1 MTNTSELSNPFNVRI
16 GIYLFVFFLFDIVS
30 GEVNLIYWVYVEDD
44 LSHCNVGRCPGLA
57 VNLITSIDFFSLI
70 ISRLVETTRSRA
82 RQSRATLSSLTARES
97 QTWILLQV
105 SRSAVS
111 GQREWG
117 TVGHSEGPSGHLFKS
132 FGHWFILFFHFHP

>member
-1 MTNTSELSNPFNVRI
+1 M
-16 GIYLFVFFLFDIVS
+16 
-30 GEVNLIYWVYVEDD
+30 EDD

-105 SRSAVS
+105 SRSTVS
-111 GQREWG
+111 GQREWC
-117 TVGHSEGPSGHLFKS
+117 TVGHFEGLFGHLYHIRYDINISRKLLCYLDMTPPTVPLCTAMQYMRTATQCEDAVLEVFTTK
-132 FGHWFILFFHFHP
+132 HFVCH